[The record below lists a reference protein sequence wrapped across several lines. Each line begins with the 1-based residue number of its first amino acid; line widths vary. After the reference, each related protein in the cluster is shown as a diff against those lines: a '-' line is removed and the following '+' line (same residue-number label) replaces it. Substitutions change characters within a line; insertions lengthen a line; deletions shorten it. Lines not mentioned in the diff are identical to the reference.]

1 MSWRLL
7 GWWCSAIA
15 APQESFDNQNDLN
28 NYSDL
33 MNITLRQ
40 IRAFLAVA
48 DTGAFTRAAERIHVS
63 PSALSTLVKELED
76 QIGLRLFYRST
87 RVVQLTEAG
96 AEFRPLARK
105 ALDDLEAAVA
115 GSRALA
121 QVKRGRVTVAA
132 SIVVAATLLPW
143 VMQSFR
149 QRHPGIQCILKDG
162 FEETIRDQVRRGEVD
177 LGVGT
182 LIEGEPGLS
191 EVTLYQ
197 DHLVALIPDG
207 HLLAERGSVSWRELA
222 QQPLICLSAESPS
235 RALADAAFE
244 SAGIKPVAAYEATFS
259 STVISMVAAG
269 MGVAALPVNVRQ
281 LSRRA
286 GVQARMLVR
295 PTVKRD
301 MGVYSRS
308 DAELTPA
315 ANAFLQHMQSFVRT
329 QRGLPDEAADAA
341 GR

>member
-1 MSWRLL
+1 MD
-7 GWWCSAIA
+7 GAIA
-15 APQESFDNQNDLN
+15 APAQCLDNQNNSND
-28 NYSDL
+28 YSPK

-48 DTGAFTRAAERIHVS
+48 EAGAFARAAERMHLS
-63 PSALSTLVKELED
+63 PSALSTLVKELEE

-96 AEFRPLARK
+96 AEFLPLARK
-105 ALDDLEAAVA
+105 ALEDLEAAVA

-121 QVKRGRVTVAA
+121 EVKRGRVTVAA
-132 SIVVAATLLPW
+132 SIVIAATLLPW
-143 VMQSFR
+143 VIQSFQ

-182 LIEGEPGLS
+182 LVEGEPGLT

-197 DHLVALIPDG
+197 DHLVALVPDG
-207 HLLAERGSVSWRELA
+207 HPLAERGAVTWRELA
-222 QQPLICLSAESPS
+222 KHPLISLSDQSPS
-235 RALADAAFE
+235 RALADAAFD
-244 SAGIKPVAAYEATFS
+244 SVGLRPVPAHVATFS
-259 STVISMVAAG
+259 STLISMVAAG

-281 LSRRA
+281 LSRRT
-286 GVQARMLVR
+286 GVQTRMLVR
-295 PTVKRD
+295 PTVKRN

-315 ANAFLQHMQSFVRT
+315 ANAFLKHMQAFVKSK
-329 QRGLPDEAADAA
+329 GSLPDEAAEAA
-341 GR
+341 AH

>member
-1 MSWRLL
+1 M
-7 GWWCSAIA
+7 
-15 APQESFDNQNDLN
+15 ND
-28 NYSDL
+28 YSPK

-48 DTGAFTRAAERIHVS
+48 DSGAFTRAAELMHVS
-63 PSALSTLVKELED
+63 PSALSTLVKELEE
-76 QIGLRLFYRST
+76 QIGLKLFYRST
-87 RVVQLTEAG
+87 RVVELTEAG

-105 ALDDLEAAVA
+105 ALADLEAAVY
-115 GSRALA
+115 GSQALA

-143 VMQSFR
+143 VMQSF
-149 QRHPGIQCILKDG
+149 QQKHPGIQCILNDG

-182 LIEGEPGLS
+182 LVEDEPGLS
-191 EVTLYQ
+191 EATLYQ
-197 DHLVALIPDG
+197 DHLIALMPDG
-207 HLLAERGSVSWRELA
+207 HPLADRGSVTWRELA
-222 QQPLICLSAESPS
+222 QHPLICMHEQSPS

-244 SAGIKPVAAYEATFS
+244 SAGLKPVPAFEVAFS

-286 GVQARMLVR
+286 GVQARMLTR
-295 PTVKRD
+295 PTVKRSL
-301 MGVYSRS
+301 GVYSRS

-315 ANAFLQHMQSFVRT
+315 ARAFLQHLQEFVRSS
-329 QRGLPDEAADAA
+329 RGMPDEAVEVSK
-341 GR
+341 R